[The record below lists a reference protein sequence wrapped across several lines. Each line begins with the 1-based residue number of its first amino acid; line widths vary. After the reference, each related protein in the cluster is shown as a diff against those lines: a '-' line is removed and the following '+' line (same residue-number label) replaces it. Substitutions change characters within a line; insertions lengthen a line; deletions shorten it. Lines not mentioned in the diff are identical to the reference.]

1 MPYHLDKMCC
11 HAVDRSHGQLIVI
24 NIEYFGTDELLHYIS
39 QRETGRAATTI
50 GKGEPGTTIG
60 SNSGAAYNRG
70 GNPETEEMTTGVA
83 TIARGGGFANSGTA
97 EKEMEAEQLHGKLG
111 FVNLFSNPYPFLKSY
126 PDPPDPDLLQQSP
139 AEDEEEIQP
148 APNSDTIQDDPLL
161 VSPDAKF
168 DRFSLLKNLPS
179 AVKTGEYTP
188 HLLLQRR
195 ECPSD
200 LEKMGKDIAK
210 ACKGLPLAIV
220 IAARI
225 FFPDDYEIRVSVLV
239 KLWMAEGFVKYQ
251 WGAEDI
257 VTEIMRTNLASIT
270 AIKCNGSV
278 HDLVRDVYKI
288 KAIDEN
294 FERRI
299 SNSHLDL
306 REVARAYASTMR
318 SVISFQPNGL
328 RKFKLLRVNT
338 DAYSLPA
345 SVFDLF
351 HLRYLASGY
360 PEGAASSDMKK
371 LLTLSVCGEEADMH
385 RRDDETDL

>member
-1 MPYHLDKMCC
+1 MWRSIDMRNTGDLWEMPYHLDKMCC

-24 NIEYFGTDELLHYIS
+24 NTEYFGTDELLHYIS
-39 QRETGRAATTI
+39 Q
-50 GKGEPGTTIG
+50 
-60 SNSGAAYNRG
+60 S
-70 GNPETEEMTTGVA
+70 
-83 TIARGGGFANSGTA
+83 F
-97 EKEMEAEQLHGKLG
+97 
-111 FVNLFSNPYPFLKSY
+111 
-126 PDPPDPDLLQQSP
+126 DL
-139 AEDEEEIQP
+139 AKI
-148 APNSDTIQDDPLL
+148 N
-161 VSPDAKF
+161 AKF
-168 DRFSLLKNLPS
+168 DRFSLLRNLPS

-188 HLLLQRR
+188 HLLLQR
-195 ECPSD
+195 SFFLFIFLND
-200 LEKMGKDIAK
+200 IVFEKILVYAFVWLFLHHFLMKQFRVNPHGRN
-210 ACKGLPLAIV
+210 LHQLIV
-220 IAARI
+220 EDEQFQEIMLLSYTNLTHSTGSC
-225 FFPDDYEIRVSVLV
+225 FLYMCSFPDDYEIRVSVLV

-328 RKFKLLRVNT
+328 RKFKLLRVLDVVNT